1 MYLIAALRVRFL
13 FRKFKCKHSMI
24 KLKLGVVARVCN
36 PRTRRQKNHELQARF
51 GYMVRAYLKK
61 QNKNKAKKKKLK

>member
-1 MYLIAALRVRFL
+1 
-13 FRKFKCKHSMI
+13 MI